1 MHTAMHEAD
10 AFDFSWL
17 VQYGQHGMS
26 PSSPIAI
33 GTLSTTAGLAVGAA
47 ATATDTAIKIAKL
60 VRSADTIIPIF
71 ERSALCVNRSGTLNV
86 TRRDA
91 DVDREPDPGMCR
103 FREPP
108 GMDMSGIL
116 SKQIMP
122 LLREQKPNDRTSFP
136 YDAGTMHSP
145 PRLYVTSKNG
155 HPRADCL
162 V

>member
-10 AFDFSWL
+10 AFDFSWP

-33 GTLSTTAGLAVGAA
+33 GTLSTTAGMAVGAA

-71 ERSALCVNRSGTLNV
+71 ERSALCVNLSGTLNV
-86 TRRDA
+86 MRHDA

-108 GMDMSGIL
+108 GMDMSGSRQNRL
-116 SKQIMP
+116 CRYFAS
-122 LLREQKPNDRTSFP
+122 RSRTTGQVFRMTP
-136 YDAGTMHSP
+136 ARCIH
-145 PRLYVTSKNG
+145 
-155 HPRADCL
+155 HRAL
-162 V
+162 M